1 MHLHVKW
8 PGYIHVIQQV
18 SGRVTGEFLGR
29 VMSPALLLI
38 TAVAC
43 ERHAAAAVGSA
54 SGPDRPERHSFKIS
68 RWFCLLIMLLIVAVN
83 CSLYCFLMRRLSKY
97 SPRGMQMLSFLLCMH
112 LHIVCLSTQY
122 LSPLLFSL
130 LSSVLLFCVP
140 KIFRTPLSSSTWQ
153 TALI

>member
-1 MHLHVKW
+1 M
-8 PGYIHVIQQV
+8 IQQV

-38 TAVAC
+38 TSVAC
-43 ERHAAAAVGSA
+43 ERHAAVGSA

-68 RWFCLLIMLLIVAVN
+68 RWFCLFITLLIVAVN

-97 SPRGMQMLSFLLCMH
+97 SARRVQMLSFLLYYAFTY
-112 LHIVCLSTQY
+112 CLPFY
-122 LSPLLFSL
+122 MLSLSL
-130 LSSVLLFCVP
+130 SLCCSFPSFPPVLLFCIP
-140 KIFRTPLSSSTWQ
+140 KIFRTPLSSSAWQ